1 MFVLS
6 EILIVPETGCN
17 CPSSGMKLF
26 PFPSRKK
33 EKREAEGTMKDQTKH
48 LYRSRSNKTLAG
60 VCGGIAEYFG
70 FDPTIVRL
78 LWVVLTLFGGS
89 GILLYVIAYFVM
101 PKNPDYSVP
110 PPHSAKA
117 DFTAGKVV
125 GIFLMFIGVL
135 LLLDNLDIFSFHSFW
150 HESWEFVLP
159 AIFVFAGIALI
170 LKAERKEG
178 PKIDPSPGK
187 PAGSMDQPSAESGE
201 ANQAESG
208 EQTSDRKDFTQTTQ
222 QRQLRRSRIQKKIF
236 GICGGLGKYFDID
249 PTIVRLVY
257 VFFTILSAGTGIILY
272 VLMYLI
278 IPEETIPSTK

>member
-1 MFVLS
+1 
-6 EILIVPETGCN
+6 
-17 CPSSGMKLF
+17 MKLF

-187 PAGSMDQPSAESGE
+187 PAGSMDQPSAVSGE
-201 ANQAESG
+201 ANQESRNRIEKILHKHRSSGNCGDPAFRKKYSVYAEDWGNISILIP
-208 EQTSDRKDFTQTTQ
+208 
-222 QRQLRRSRIQKKIF
+222 QLCVLSMFFLQSF
-236 GICGGLGKYFDID
+236 LPGPGLFC
-249 PTIVRLVY
+249 
-257 VFFTILSAGTGIILY
+257 
-272 VLMYLI
+272 MY
-278 IPEETIPSTK
+278 

>member
-1 MFVLS
+1 
-6 EILIVPETGCN
+6 
-17 CPSSGMKLF
+17 
-26 PFPSRKK
+26 
-33 EKREAEGTMKDQTKH
+33 
-48 LYRSRSNKTLAG
+48 
-60 VCGGIAEYFG
+60 
-70 FDPTIVRL
+70 
-78 LWVVLTLFGGS
+78 
-89 GILLYVIAYFVM
+89 
-101 PKNPDYSVP
+101 
-110 PPHSAKA
+110 
-117 DFTAGKVV
+117 
-125 GIFLMFIGVL
+125 MFIGVL

-278 IPEETIPSTK
+278 IPEETIPATK